1 MYENLKSDS
10 KLAACSRIGSVNQEV
25 REKFAGIG
33 LFALPV
39 TCTRDNLAGER
50 VSNRR
55 SDRGDYGK
63 RSCCSRGFSFQV
75 TRANG
80 GGRRRRIA
88 AGDRSRPGD
97 PGANFGLCSRLEHGR
112 RYLATTD

>member
-10 KLAACSRIGSVNQEV
+10 KLAGCSRIGSVNQEV
-25 REKFAGIG
+25 REKFAGVG

-39 TCTRDNLAGER
+39 TCTRDNLADEV
-50 VSNRR
+50 VSNRC

-63 RSCCSRGFSFQV
+63 RRWRSCGFSFQV
-75 TRANG
+75 TRAKG
-80 GGRRRRIA
+80 GCRRRRIA
-88 AGDRSRPGD
+88 AGGRSRPGG
-97 PGANFGLCSRLEHGR
+97 PGANFGLCSRLERGC